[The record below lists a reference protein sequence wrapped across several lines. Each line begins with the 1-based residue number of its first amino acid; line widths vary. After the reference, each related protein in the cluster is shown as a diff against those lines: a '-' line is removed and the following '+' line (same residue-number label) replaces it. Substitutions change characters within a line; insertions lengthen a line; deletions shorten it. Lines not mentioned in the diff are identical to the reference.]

1 MVLTMSLLFIP
12 YYLLYTNL
20 NRSTYYYYIMMMM
33 IEPEL
38 LDYNALDKEFENKDL
53 ELIGIKYINNE
64 PIYLVRKIK

>member
-1 MVLTMSLLFIP
+1 MYRIII
-12 YYLLYTNL
+12 
-20 NRSTYYYYIMMMM
+20 IMMMIE

-53 ELIGIKYINNE
+53 ELIGIKYINDE

>member
-1 MVLTMSLLFIP
+1 MYRIII
-12 YYLLYTNL
+12 
-20 NRSTYYYYIMMMM
+20 IMMMIE

-64 PIYLVRKIK
+64 PIYLVRKRK